1 MFRKMKLGTKIF
13 AVFALMILLLIAVG
27 AFGFI
32 GFSGLEF
39 GVDMADHMDQIV
51 KNILQARQQE
61 KNFIIRGDILYV
73 NKVTEIM
80 KELNQHAAKA
90 KNRFKKKDYKEKM
103 DEVILKAGH
112 FKKAFDDYVK
122 LKSEK
127 DAVMYEMETLALTAV
142 DRIKYILNDQHE
154 ELNELMAKSKIVIG
168 EKITMSE
175 KASQLIESILKAREL
190 RIALMNRYDKE
201 TMGKWENI
209 NSRILFL
216 TDDLKSKFKTDE
228 SIRRAESIAENF
240 RNYRDSFTSY
250 LQTRSQIDLET
261 AISSGGLVEKEAGNI
276 WITQRNLLK
285 EVQSKYETAVNEK
298 LAKIDD
304 ARELNYLFTTIR
316 IDEKKMT
323 SSDEQEYLGDRLE
336 KIITPLKELI
346 SKFDSEC
353 LEKSKEALTAVQK
366 YKTAASTCLNLMKQQ
381 DEKRKDM
388 VKAARETHDLCNEAR
403 KEQIDQ
409 MDSKIDDA
417 LKIIVGGILLAV
429 VAGVFFAIY
438 LSLSIT
444 RSLNNV
450 IEGLIQSAEEVASA
464 SAQISSASQTL
475 SQGTSEQAASIEET
489 TSSMEE
495 MASMTRQNADHA
507 KQADSL
513 MREARQSVEKANVS
527 MNELIGSMEE
537 INKAS
542 QETSRIIKTIDEIA
556 FQTNLLALN
565 AAVEAARAGEA
576 GAGFAVVAD
585 EVRNLAMRSAEAA
598 RNTSVLIEG
607 TVNKIDIGSE
617 LVTRASKVFS
627 EVSTGASKVGELVVE
642 ISSASGEQARGIE
655 QVNRGAADMDKVTQQ
670 NAASAEELASTSEE
684 MNAQAEQM
692 KGLVN
697 KLVALV
703 RGTSER
709 NKDYA
714 AKKKQRIEAGI
725 VRPGDSFKQFPAV
738 PATQGNAG
746 MLARKREVTP
756 EQIIPLDDDDFTDF

>member
-1 MFRKMKLGTKIF
+1 MPQKMKLGTKIF
-13 AVFALMILLLIAVG
+13 TGFAVMILLLVIVGAVG
-27 AFGFI
+27 YMGFLR
-32 GFSGLEF
+32 LEF

-51 KNILQARQQE
+51 KDILQARQQE
-61 KNFIIRGDILYV
+61 KNFIIRGELSYV
-73 NKVTEIM
+73 DNVTKIM
-80 KELNQHAAKA
+80 EELDKHANGAK
-90 KNRFKKKDYKEKM
+90 KRLEQKDYKDQM
-103 DEVILKAGH
+103 DKVILKADDY
-112 FKKAFDDYVK
+112 KKAFEDYVK
-122 LKSEK
+122 LKKQKE
-127 DAVMYEMETLALTAV
+127 DVMDEVETSAHTAV
-142 DRIKYILNDQHE
+142 GQLNSILDSQHK
-154 ELNELMAKSKIVIG
+154 ELNEVMEKSKIIVD

-175 KASQLIESILKAREL
+175 TASQIIEFILKARTL
-190 RIALMNRYDKE
+190 RMVLMNNYDQE
-201 TMGKWENI
+201 TMEKWENI
-209 NSRILFL
+209 NNKILSL
-216 TDDLKSKFKTDE
+216 TDDLKSKFKTDDNI
-228 SIRRAESIAENF
+228 SRANSIAKNF
-240 RNYRDSFTSY
+240 RSYRDSFSRY
-250 LQTRSQIDLET
+250 LQTRGQSDLEI
-261 AISSGGLVEKEAGNI
+261 AISAGGLAEKEAGDI
-276 WITQRNLLK
+276 WINQRNLLK
-285 EVQSKYETAVNEK
+285 DVQSKYKTAANDK
-298 LAKIDD
+298 LSNIDD
-304 ARELNYLFTTIR
+304 TRRLLELFTDVR

-323 SSDEQEYLGDRLE
+323 SSNDHKPFGDRLE
-336 KIITPLKELI
+336 NILILLKDLKARLDPDCVDKGE
-346 SKFDSEC
+346 
-353 LEKSKEALTAVQK
+353 EALTAVQK
-366 YKTAASTCLNLMKQQ
+366 YKAALNNHLDMMEQQ
-381 DEKRKDM
+381 DTKRKDM
-388 VKAARETHDLCNEAR
+388 VDAARETQGLCNYAHD
-403 KEQIDQ
+403 EQITK
-409 MDSKIDDA
+409 MGSHIKLA
-417 LKIIVGGILLAV
+417 LRIIGGGIFFAIA
-429 VAGVFFAIY
+429 AGVFFAFYI
-438 LSLSIT
+438 SRSIT
-444 RSLNNV
+444 KDLNNV

-527 MNELIGSMEE
+527 MNELIVSMEE

-607 TVNKIDIGSE
+607 TVNKIGIGSE
-617 LVTRASKVFS
+617 LVTRASDVFS

-697 KLVALV
+697 KLVSLV
-703 RGTSER
+703 RGSSEKS
-709 NKDYA
+709 KDYV

-725 VRPGDSFKQFPAV
+725 VRPGDNFKPFATVPAV
-738 PATQGNAG
+738 HDNAA
-746 MLARKREVTP
+746 LVRKGEVRP